1 MGDVCSPTVISCNL
15 LETSVP
21 LRWSLGAGLKRHL
34 LIGTRQK
41 CDRRREAV
49 AGSRRPSDVRMH
61 VVDMLDRMPILSIPS
76 RSDGAK
82 LSA

>member
-1 MGDVCSPTVISCNL
+1 MRKND
-15 LETSVP
+15 
-21 LRWSLGAGLKRHL
+21 W
-34 LIGTRQK
+34 
-41 CDRRREAV
+41 RREAV

-61 VVDMLDRMPILSIPS
+61 VVAMFDRMPILSIPS